1 MLSNDLSITPERE
14 RVVSFPCSTL
24 GWTGL
29 VVQMTPSSE
38 TPVLLSSWC
47 KSTKLPVLVNCITDP
62 VDSGIIS
69 DYSVCLVDQDHFKI
83 LVGGVL
89 IKPVRV
95 QNSQSSQL
103 SSCSLFCHRPQ
114 ATLEL
119 ELGDTLILGL
129 PVYNTFGHWP
139 LPPTTPY
146 SNSVNNISL
155 FGLVSKA
162 ARLIGTS
169 WPSDPHNARKLPVL
183 PTPHPLKKSHH
194 IRLLLLP

>member
-1 MLSNDLSITPERE
+1 MLPKNLSITPEWKRI
-14 RVVSFPCSTL
+14 VSFPCSTF
-24 GWTGL
+24 GRTSL
-29 VVQMTPSSE
+29 VVQMAPSSE

-47 KSTKLPVLVNCITDP
+47 KSTKLPVLVDCITDP
-62 VDSGIIS
+62 VDSRIIS
-69 DYSVCLVDQDHFKI
+69 DYLVCLVNQDHFII

-89 IKPVRV
+89 IDPVRV

-103 SSCSLFCHRPQ
+103 SSSSLFCHGSQ

-119 ELGDTLILGL
+119 ELGDTLIFGL
-129 PVYNTFGHWP
+129 PINNTFGHWP

-146 SNSVNNISL
+146 SYSVNNITL

-162 ARLIGTS
+162 ARLIGTCWAS
-169 WPSDPHNARKLPVL
+169 NPHNARELPVL
-183 PTPHPLKKSHH
+183 PTPDPLQKSHH